1 MTEGSN
7 RGDCGSDGSK
17 SDPSHPRSILERWD
31 ISAASLTRL
40 VDENPSLR
48 GMLLGYVAEYKL
60 SELLAANADISS
72 SMKYDDHD
80 RTNKGDRVVEYKGNR
95 FVVESKSLQTNT
107 VREKDGIWIGKAQ
120 VDASDRRTVTFAD
133 GSRLDTTLLLFGD
146 FDVLAVNCFAFK
158 NEWRWLFCKNADLSC
173 SRFRRYTPEQQQHL
187 IASLVVVSWPPR
199 PPFTENIF
207 DVLEDLIR
215 LRGAAGGSISP
226 SA

>member
-1 MTEGSN
+1 MTPCHA
-7 RGDCGSDGSK
+7 RGDAASPCSASGNLDQR
-17 SDPSHPRSILERWD
+17 DILARWG
-31 ISAASLTRL
+31 ISAAILTQL
-40 VDENPSLR
+40 VDDNPSLR

-60 SELLAANADISS
+60 SELLAANASISR

-80 RTNKGDRVVEYKGNR
+80 RTNKGDRVVDYKGHR
-95 FVVESKSLQTNT
+95 LVIESKSLQTNT
-107 VREKDGIWIGKAQ
+107 VEEKEGVLIAKAQ

-158 NEWRWLFCKNADLSC
+158 NEWRWLFCKNADLPC
-173 SRFRRYTPEQQQHL
+173 SRFRRYTPEQQQQL
-187 IASLVVVSWPPR
+187 IASLVAVSWPPR

-207 DVLEDLIR
+207 DVLEDLVR
-215 LRGAAGGSISP
+215 LRGAADGSASL

>member
-1 MTEGSN
+1 MTPACMRRDPGPGGSASE
-7 RGDCGSDGSK
+7 R
-17 SDPSHPRSILERWD
+17 RSILARWG
-31 ISAASLTRL
+31 ISPEVLTQL

-60 SELLAANADISS
+60 SELLEANANVSA

-80 RTNKGDRVVEYKGNR
+80 RTNKGDRVVEYKGHR
-95 FVVESKSLQTNT
+95 FVVESKSVQTNT

-158 NEWRWLFCKNADLSC
+158 NEWRWLFCKNADLPC
-173 SRFRRYTPEQQQHL
+173 SRYRRYTPEQQQQL
-187 IASLVVVSWPPR
+187 IASLVAVSSPPR

-215 LRGAAGGSISP
+215 LRDGAGGSASP
-226 SA
+226 SP